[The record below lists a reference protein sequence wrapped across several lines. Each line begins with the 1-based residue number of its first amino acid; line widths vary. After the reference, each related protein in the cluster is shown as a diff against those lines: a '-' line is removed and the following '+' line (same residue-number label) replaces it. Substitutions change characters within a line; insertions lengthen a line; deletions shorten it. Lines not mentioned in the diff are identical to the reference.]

1 MTIYCYGKLERFWK
15 LLIQLWDDGDWIP
28 NRLTS
33 SKVNRYS
40 TILHFE
46 NQTSIATSFQQHLRL
61 CLGQNFTKVKIRVRF
76 SLFGYAGDVRK
87 YHPQKAQQGKI
98 VCGKFVHLL
107 WKCLSRNLLFE
118 TRTHETSS

>member
-15 LLIQLWDDGDWIP
+15 LLIEVWDDGDWIP
-28 NRLTS
+28 LRLTS
-33 SKVNRYS
+33 SRVNCYS

-46 NQTSIATSFQQHLRL
+46 NQTSIATSF
-61 CLGQNFTKVKIRVRF
+61 LGQNFTKVKIRVRF
-76 SLFGYAGDVRK
+76 SLFGYAGDIRK

>member
-1 MTIYCYGKLERFWK
+1 MGEIF
-15 LLIQLWDDGDWIP
+15 IIWI
-28 NRLTS
+28 
-33 SKVNRYS
+33 
-40 TILHFE
+40 
-46 NQTSIATSFQQHLRL
+46 
-61 CLGQNFTKVKIRVRF
+61 
-76 SLFGYAGDVRK
+76 YAGDVLK